1 MRIISGTYGGR
12 RLSPPKNITARPTT
26 DFAKE
31 SLFNLL
37 NNRLDFEGMDML
49 DLFAG
54 TGGIGIE
61 CVSRGARSV
70 TSVEIAHVQQ
80 NWIIA
85 CCRQLG
91 IRNLNVIRGD
101 VFKYIAS
108 CKMQYDLIFADPPY
122 ALEQLPTLPDLILTR
137 SVSSAVSRP
146 DLPLSPSIP
155 NFTHSPSLLKP
166 EGWLVIEH
174 GKDTDFT
181 SHPRHV
187 ETRTY
192 GSVHFS
198 FFQ

>member
-1 MRIISGTYGGR
+1 MRIISGKYGGR

-37 NNRLDFEGMDML
+37 NNRMDFEGIDVL

-61 CVSRGARSV
+61 CVSRGAREV
-70 TSVEIAHVQQ
+70 TAVEIAHVQQ
-80 NWIIA
+80 NWIIS

-91 IRNLNVIRGD
+91 IRNLSVIRGD
-101 VFKYIAS
+101 VFKFISA
-108 CKMQYDLIFADPPY
+108 CRAKYDLIFADPPY
-122 ALEQLPTLPDLILTR
+122 ALEQLPTLPDLILGQ
-137 SVSSAVSRP
+137 
-146 DLPLSPSIP
+146 DI
-155 NFTHSPSLLKP
+155 LK
-166 EGWLVIEH
+166 EDGWLVIEH

-181 SHPRHV
+181 SHPRHF

-198 FFQ
+198 FFR

>member
-1 MRIISGTYGGR
+1 MRIISGIYGGR

-37 NNRLDFEGMDML
+37 NNRMDFEGIDVL

-61 CVSRGARSV
+61 CVSRGAREV
-70 TSVEIAHVQQ
+70 TAVEIAHVQQ

-91 IRNLNVIRGD
+91 IKNLSVIRGD
-101 VFKYIAS
+101 VFKFISA
-108 CKMQYDLIFADPPY
+108 CRTKYDFIFADPPY
-122 ALEQLPTLPDLILTR
+122 ALEQLPTLPDVILGIQNTEDR
-137 SVSSAVSRP
+137 RQT
-146 DLPLSPSIP
+146 D
-155 NFTHSPSLLKP
+155 SLLKP
-166 EGWLVIEH
+166 DGWLVVEH

-181 SHPRHV
+181 SHPRHI

>member
-1 MRIISGTYGGR
+1 M
-12 RLSPPKNITARPTT
+12 SPPKNITARPTT

-37 NNRLDFEGMDML
+37 NNRLDFEGIDML

-70 TSVEIAHVQQ
+70 TAVEIAHVQQ

-85 CCRQLG
+85 CCKQLG
-91 IRNLNVIRGD
+91 IRNLSVIRGD
-101 VFKYIAS
+101 VFKFLNA
-108 CKMQYDLIFADPPY
+108 CGTKYDLIFADPPY
-122 ALEQLPTLPDLILTR
+122 ALEQLPALPDIILGI
-137 SVSSAVSRP
+137 S
-146 DLPLSPSIP
+146 PL
-155 NFTHSPSLLKP
+155 K
-166 EGWLVIEH
+166 EKGWLVIEH

-181 SHPRHV
+181 SHPRHM

>member
-1 MRIISGTYGGR
+1 MRIIGGKYR
-12 RLSPPKNITARPTT
+12 GKSIVPPQGYKARPTT

-37 NNRLDFEGMDML
+37 NNRMDFEGIDML

-61 CVSRGARSV
+61 CVSRGAREV
-70 TSVEIAHVQQ
+70 TAVEIAHVQQ
-80 NWIIA
+80 NWIIS

-91 IRNLNVIRGD
+91 IRNLSVIRGD
-101 VFKYIAS
+101 VFKFLSA
-108 CKMQYDLIFADPPY
+108 CRTKYDLIFADPPY
-122 ALEQLPTLPDLILTR
+122 ALEQLPTLPDVILGQ
-137 SVSSAVSRP
+137 
-146 DLPLSPSIP
+146 DI
-155 NFTHSPSLLKP
+155 LK
-166 EGWLVIEH
+166 EDGWLVIEH

-181 SHPRHV
+181 THPRHY

-192 GSVHFS
+192 GSVRFS

>member
-1 MRIISGTYGGR
+1 MRIISGKYGGR

-37 NNRLDFEGMDML
+37 NNRMDFEDIDML

-61 CVSRGARSV
+61 CISRGAREV
-70 TSVEIAHVQQ
+70 TAVEIAHVQQ
-80 NWIIA
+80 NWIIS

-91 IRNLNVIRGD
+91 IRNLSVIRGD
-101 VFKYIAS
+101 VFKFLSA
-108 CKMQYDLIFADPPY
+108 CRTKYDFIFADPPY
-122 ALEQLPTLPDLILTR
+122 ALDQLPTLPDVILGQ
-137 SVSSAVSRP
+137 
-146 DLPLSPSIP
+146 DI
-155 NFTHSPSLLKP
+155 LK
-166 EGWLVIEH
+166 EGGWLVIEH

-181 SHPRHV
+181 VHPRHK

>member
-37 NNRLDFEGMDML
+37 NNRIDFEGIDVL

-61 CVSRGARSV
+61 CMSRGAREV
-70 TSVEIAHVQQ
+70 TAVEIAHVQQ
-80 NWIIA
+80 NWIIS
-85 CCRQLG
+85 CCKQLG
-91 IRNLNVIRGD
+91 IRNLSVIRGD
-101 VFKYIAS
+101 VFKFLSA
-108 CKMQYDLIFADPPY
+108 CRTKYDLIFADPPY
-122 ALEQLPTLPDLILTR
+122 ALEQLPTLPDVILGQ
-137 SVSSAVSRP
+137 
-146 DLPLSPSIP
+146 DI
-155 NFTHSPSLLKP
+155 LK
-166 EGWLVIEH
+166 EDGWLVIEH
-174 GKDTDFT
+174 GKDTNFT
-181 SHPRHV
+181 SHLRHV

>member
-37 NNRLDFEGMDML
+37 NNRIDFEGIDML

-61 CVSRGARSV
+61 CISRGAREV
-70 TSVEIAHVQQ
+70 TAVEIAHVQQ
-80 NWIIA
+80 NWIIN

-91 IRNLNVIRGD
+91 IKNLSVIRGD
-101 VFKYIAS
+101 VFKFLSA
-108 CKMQYDLIFADPPY
+108 CRTKYDLIFADPPY
-122 ALEQLPTLPDLILTR
+122 ALDRMEELPDVIL
-137 SVSSAVSRP
+137 SQ
-146 DLPLSPSIP
+146 DI
-155 NFTHSPSLLKP
+155 LKE

-187 ETRTY
+187 ETRSY

>member
-1 MRIISGTYGGR
+1 MRIISGIYGGR

-37 NNRLDFEGMDML
+37 NNRMDFEGIDML

-61 CVSRGARSV
+61 CVSRGAREV
-70 TSVEIAHVQQ
+70 TAVEIAHVQQ
-80 NWIIA
+80 NWIIS

-91 IRNLNVIRGD
+91 IKNLSVIRGD
-101 VFKYIAS
+101 VFKFLSA
-108 CKMQYDLIFADPPY
+108 CRTKYDLIFADPPY
-122 ALEQLPTLPDLILTR
+122 ALEQLPTLPDVILER
-137 SVSSAVSRP
+137 
-146 DLPLSPSIP
+146 DI
-155 NFTHSPSLLKP
+155 LK
-166 EGWLVIEH
+166 ENGWLVIEH

>member
-1 MRIISGTYGGR
+1 MRIISGIYGGR

-37 NNRLDFEGMDML
+37 NNRLDFDGIDML

-61 CVSRGARSV
+61 CVSRGAREV

-80 NWIIA
+80 NWIIS
-85 CCRQLG
+85 CCKQLG
-91 IRNLNVIRGD
+91 IRNLSVIRGD
-101 VFKYIAS
+101 VFKFLNTCHAKYN
-108 CKMQYDLIFADPPY
+108 LIFADPPY
-122 ALEQLPTLPDLILTR
+122 ALEQLPTLPDAILNQ
-137 SVSSAVSRP
+137 
-146 DLPLSPSIP
+146 DI
-155 NFTHSPSLLKP
+155 FKKD
-166 EGWLVIEH
+166 GWLVIEH

-181 SHPRHV
+181 SHPRHF

>member
-37 NNRLDFEGMDML
+37 NNRMDFEGIDVL

-61 CVSRGARSV
+61 CVSRGAREV
-70 TSVEIAHVQQ
+70 TAVEIAHVQQ
-80 NWIIA
+80 NWIIS

-91 IRNLNVIRGD
+91 IRNLSVIRGD
-101 VFKYIAS
+101 VFKFLSA
-108 CKMQYDLIFADPPY
+108 CRTKYDLIFADPPY
-122 ALEQLPTLPDLILTR
+122 ALEQLPTLPDVILEKE
-137 SVSSAVSRP
+137 
-146 DLPLSPSIP
+146 I
-155 NFTHSPSLLKP
+155 LKQD
-166 EGWLVIEH
+166 GWLVIEH

-181 SHPRHV
+181 SHPRQI

>member
-1 MRIISGTYGGR
+1 MRIISGIYGGR

-37 NNRLDFEGMDML
+37 NNRMDFEGIDVL

-61 CVSRGARSV
+61 CVSRSAREV
-70 TSVEIAHVQQ
+70 TAVEIAHVQQ

-91 IRNLNVIRGD
+91 IRNLSLIRGD
-101 VFKYIAS
+101 VFKFLSA
-108 CKMQYDLIFADPPY
+108 CRAKYDLIFADPPY
-122 ALEQLPTLPDLILTR
+122 SLEQLPTLPDAILNQ
-137 SVSSAVSRP
+137 
-146 DLPLSPSIP
+146 DI
-155 NFTHSPSLLKP
+155 LKSD
-166 EGWLVIEH
+166 GWLVVEH

-181 SHPRHV
+181 SHPRHI

>member
-1 MRIISGTYGGR
+1 M
-12 RLSPPKNITARPTT
+12 SPPKNITARPTT

-37 NNRLDFEGMDML
+37 NNRMDFKGIDML

-61 CVSRGARSV
+61 CVSRGAREV
-70 TSVEIAHVQQ
+70 TAVEIAHVQQ

-85 CCRQLG
+85 CCKQLG
-91 IRNLNVIRGD
+91 IRNLSVIRGD
-101 VFKYIAS
+101 VFKFLNA
-108 CKMQYDLIFADPPY
+108 CRTKYDLIFADPPY
-122 ALEQLPTLPDLILTR
+122 ALESLPALPDSIL
-137 SVSSAVSRP
+137 SQG
-146 DLPLSPSIP
+146 I
-155 NFTHSPSLLKP
+155 LKP

-181 SHPRHV
+181 SNPNHV

>member
-1 MRIISGTYGGR
+1 MRIISGIYRGR

-37 NNRLDFEGMDML
+37 NNRRDFEGIDVL

-61 CVSRGARSV
+61 CVSRGAREV
-70 TSVEIAHVQQ
+70 TAVEIAHVQQ
-80 NWIIA
+80 NWIIS

-91 IRNLNVIRGD
+91 IKNLSVIRGD
-101 VFKYIAS
+101 VFKFLSA
-108 CKMQYDLIFADPPY
+108 CRTKYDLIFADPPY
-122 ALEQLPTLPDLILTR
+122 ALEELPTLPDGILER
-137 SVSSAVSRP
+137 G
-146 DLPLSPSIP
+146 I
-155 NFTHSPSLLKP
+155 LK
-166 EGWLVIEH
+166 EDGWLVIEH

>member
-1 MRIISGTYGGR
+1 MRIISGTYRGR

-37 NNRLDFEGMDML
+37 NNRIDFEGIDML

-54 TGGIGIE
+54 TGGIGLE
-61 CVSRGARSV
+61 CVSRGAREV
-70 TSVEIAHVQQ
+70 TAVELAHVQQ

-85 CCRQLG
+85 CCKQLG
-91 IRNLNVIRGD
+91 IRNLSLIRGD
-101 VFKYIAS
+101 VFKFLSS
-108 CKMQYDLIFADPPY
+108 CRAKYDLIFADPPY
-122 ALEQLPTLPDLILTR
+122 ALEQLPTLPDVILE
-137 SVSSAVSRP
+137 SN
-146 DLPLSPSIP
+146 SI
-155 NFTHSPSLLKP
+155 LKP
-166 EGWLVIEH
+166 DGWLVIEH

-181 SHPRHV
+181 THPRHI

>member
-1 MRIISGTYGGR
+1 MRIISGKYGGR

-37 NNRLDFEGMDML
+37 NNRMDFEGIDML

-61 CVSRGARSV
+61 CVSRGAREV
-70 TSVEIAHVQQ
+70 TAVEIAHVQQ
-80 NWIIA
+80 NWIIS
-85 CCRQLG
+85 CCCQLG
-91 IRNLNVIRGD
+91 IRNLSVIRGD
-101 VFKYIAS
+101 VFKFLSA
-108 CKMQYDLIFADPPY
+108 CRTKYDLIFADPPY
-122 ALEQLPTLPDLILTR
+122 ALEQLPTLPDVILGQ
-137 SVSSAVSRP
+137 
-146 DLPLSPSIP
+146 DI
-155 NFTHSPSLLKP
+155 LK
-166 EGWLVIEH
+166 EDGWLVIEH

-181 SHPRHV
+181 THPRHY

-192 GSVHFS
+192 GSVRFS